1 MSDILMIVIGIGV
14 LATVVGMAVYCIK
27 GMNMTV
33 GFFVA
38 TAIWIILA
46 FIGNVIEPNAAMEG
60 QDVGAVLTAV
70 FQTGPGSYGS
80 GVLTNV
86 IFGAFY
92 GVVLTETGI
101 AASLIRKTVELGG
114 DKPRVTVVLLC
125 IVTTVLFTSLTGV
138 GPYIAIGTIV
148 LPIMMAL
155 GVSPLIAVFAF
166 VGSAGVSASL
176 LNIVNFQQ
184 YQLIFATASA
194 DYASYTYQDYFPF
207 AIVAAVVSL
216 IIIMVIVCIKIGDKK
231 RSYAWAAPMG
241 DASQN
246 REVPGIAFLAVILP
260 EIFIMVFNFPVILSF
275 ILSALYALVVCGSFK
290 GGFVDSCRK
299 ITKYAAD
306 GVISVAPMLAFLMT
320 IAMYNACAKY
330 IASYLSAVVGPLI
343 PTTALGI
350 AIFFAVFAIFG
361 QFRGPLNI
369 VGSGVALLTVVV
381 GLRAWP
387 VQFLY
392 PLFIVTTIVPQG
404 LDITLSGAVW
414 AMDYAKVQTRDYMK
428 LGIATA
434 WPTCVVLEAV
444 VLIMFGSLV

>member
-1 MSDILMIVIGIGV
+1 MSSVLLVIVGIGV
-14 LATVVGMAVYCIK
+14 LATIVGMAVYCIK

-33 GFFVA
+33 GFFLA
-38 TAIWIILA
+38 TALWVILA
-46 FIGNVIEPNAAMEG
+46 FIGNAIEPNSAMQG
-60 QDVGAVLTAV
+60 QSVGDVLTAV

-80 GVLTNV
+80 SVLTNV

-92 GVVLTETGI
+92 GIVLTETGI

-125 IVTTVLFTSLTGV
+125 IVNTILFTSLTGV
-138 GPYIAIGTIV
+138 GPYIAIGTII

-155 GVSPLIAVFAF
+155 GISPLISVFAF

-184 YQLIFATASA
+184 YQLVFATADA

-207 AIVAAVVSL
+207 ALTAAIISL
-216 IIIMVIVCIKIGDKK
+216 IIILAVVCVKIGGKK
-231 RSYAWAAPMG
+231 KSYTWAAQLG
-241 DASQN
+241 ENSQK
-246 REVPGIAFLAVILP
+246 EVPGISLLSVILP
-260 EIFIMVFNFPVILSF
+260 EIFIMVFQFPVILSF
-275 ILSALYALVVCGSFK
+275 ILSAVFALVTCGEFK
-290 GGFVDSCRK
+290 NGFVDSCRK

-306 GVISVAPMLAFLMT
+306 GVVSVAPMLAFLMT

-330 IASYLSAVVGPLI
+330 IAPYLSAVVGPLI
-343 PTTALGI
+343 PLSALGI
-350 AIFFAVFAIFG
+350 CIFFGALAIFG

-381 GLRAWP
+381 GLRSWP
-387 VQFLY
+387 VAFLY

-414 AMDYAKVQTRDYMK
+414 AMDYAKVKTRDYMK

-434 WPTCVVLEAV
+434 WPICIVLEAV
-444 VLIMFGSLV
+444 VFFMFGSLV